1 MHTSRP
7 YCLVVNQAPGD
18 SQWMEWL
25 DRSRWA
31 LEPTLG
37 VIFLIAWAFGS
48 LRTSGVSALASIV
61 VLAAAIA
68 VSRLSPGGALA
79 AGAVAL
85 LLQLTGLVP
94 GITGVEWAVLV
105 AGMLVVF
112 ATAAYGSPFVRWLG
126 LAAAIV
132 LTLVM
137 AFLMITVVYLPNAPG
152 LTPEGYAGAFV
163 RTLVPYAVVGSVLAV
178 LLVGAWFLGVIVNR
192 RAAAP
197 GAKRSAA
204 ERWLTRQDVWTA
216 DAIAGRDTPA
226 GDGLAAPT
234 GDAQTDDAN
243 TGLFRPLS
251 KPQLIV
257 DVAIA
262 VLFGVLGLLA
272 SAVGGFAELVVLL
285 TLAVALAFRRAS
297 PLIALGI
304 VWVAA
309 ITQIAL
315 QLHVITADVAI
326 LVVLYATAAYGGR
339 ITRWAGLASAGLGAV
354 VAAGYLTLS
363 RYGPDSLEVLFEQGD
378 LAGAVTNFVTLFV
391 ASAGVLGL
399 AWTLGFLVRTWRRAR
414 VSRSRAAAAIEDQRT
429 AERNVVVEQER
440 NRIARDMHDVVAH
453 SLAVVIAQADGA
465 RYAKASD
472 PTAVDTAL
480 TTIAATA
487 REALGDVRILLAQL
501 REDEA
506 GGPQPVLADLPRLLD
521 QLRSAGLAIAW
532 SETGTPLPLGS
543 GGQLAV
549 YRIVQEALTNA
560 LRHGQPGTEVAGSL
574 AWDDAGITVTVENAV
589 PSEDAAAHEQAGV
602 GHGLPGMR
610 ERALLAGGTLALE
623 TPPGRFRVTAHIP
636 ATAPGIRVPVPPT
649 VTGATEGAQ

>member
-1 MHTSRP
+1 
-7 YCLVVNQAPGD
+7 VVKQAPGD
-18 SQWMEWL
+18 SPWTEWI

-31 LEPTLG
+31 FEPTLG
-37 VIFLIAWAFGS
+37 AIFLIAWAFGS
-48 LRTSGVSALASIV
+48 LRTSSVPALASIV

-85 LLQLTGLVP
+85 LLRLTGLVP
-94 GITGVEWAVLV
+94 GVAGAEWAFLI
-105 AGMLVVF
+105 AGMVVVF
-112 ATAAYGSPFVRWLG
+112 ATAAYGSPVVRWLG
-126 LAAAIV
+126 LAAAII

-137 AFLMITVVYLPNAPG
+137 AFIMIAAVYLPG
-152 LTPEGYAGAFV
+152 VSWLTAEGYAGVFV
-163 RTLVPYAVVGSVLAV
+163 RTLVPYAVVVSILAV
-178 LLVGAWFLGVIVNR
+178 LLVGAWLLGVIVNR
-192 RAAAP
+192 RAASP
-197 GAKRSAA
+197 GTERSAA
-204 ERWLTRQDVWTA
+204 ERWLTRQDIWVA
-216 DAIAGRDTPA
+216 DAIAVPIADTDSEPIS
-226 GDGLAAPT
+226 T
-234 GDAQTDDAN
+234 GV
-243 TGLFRPLS
+243 FRPLS
-251 KPQLIV
+251 KPQLVV

-272 SAVGGFAELVVLL
+272 STFGSWAELVVLL
-285 TLAVALAFRRAS
+285 MFAVALAFRRAAPS
-297 PLIALGI
+297 IALGV

-315 QLHVITADVAI
+315 QLPVITADIAI

-339 ITRWAGLASAGLGAV
+339 ITRWAGLASAGVGAV
-354 VAAGYLTLS
+354 VAAGYLTFF
-363 RYGPDSLEVLFEQGD
+363 RFGPDSLEALFEQGN
-378 LAGAVTNFVTLFV
+378 LAGTVTNFVTLLV

-414 VSRSRAAAAIEDQRT
+414 VSRSRAAAAIEDQRA

-465 RYAKASD
+465 RYARAND

-480 TTIAATA
+480 TTIATTA

-521 QLRSAGLAIAW
+521 QLRSAGLAIEW

-574 AWDDAGITVTVENAV
+574 AWDDAGATVTVENAV
-589 PSEDAAAHEQAGV
+589 PSEDVAAPVQAGV

-610 ERALLAGGTLALE
+610 ERALLAGGTLAVD
-623 TPPGRFRVTAHIP
+623 TPPDRFRVTAHIP
-636 ATAPGIRVPVPPT
+636 ATATGIPVPVPPT
-649 VTGATEGAQ
+649 VTDPAEGAQQ

>member
-1 MHTSRP
+1 MK
-7 YCLVVNQAPGD
+7 QAPSD
-18 SQWMEWL
+18 SPWTEWL

-48 LRTSGVSALASIV
+48 LRTSSIPALASIV

-68 VSRLSPGGALA
+68 VSRLSPAGALA

-94 GITGVEWAVLV
+94 GITGAEWAYLI
-105 AGMLVVF
+105 AGMVVVF

-126 LAAAIV
+126 FAAAIV

-137 AFLMITVVYLPNAPG
+137 AFIMITVVYLPDAVG

-163 RTLVPYAVVGSVLAV
+163 RRLVPYAVVGSILAV

-197 GAKRSAA
+197 GVKRSAA

-226 GDGLAAPT
+226 SDELAAPT
-234 GDAQTDDAN
+234 GDAQTEDAD
-243 TGLFRPLS
+243 TGLFRPLT
-251 KPQLIV
+251 KPQLVV

-262 VLFGVLGLLA
+262 VLFGVLCLLA
-272 SAVGGFAELVVLL
+272 SAVGSVAELVVLL
-285 TLAVALAFRRAS
+285 TLAVALAFRRAA
-297 PLIALGI
+297 PLIALGT

-309 ITQIAL
+309 ITQIAF
-315 QLHVITADVAI
+315 QLPVITADIAI

-339 ITRWAGLASAGLGAV
+339 ITRWGGLASAGVGAV
-354 VAAGYLTLS
+354 VAAGYLTLF
-363 RYGPDSLEVLFEQGD
+363 RYGPDSLEALFEQGD
-378 LAGAVTNFVTLFV
+378 LAGTVTNFVTLLV

-399 AWTLGFLVRTWRRAR
+399 AWTLGFLMRTWRRAR
-414 VSRSRAAAAIEDQRT
+414 VSRSRAAAAIDHQRV

-465 RYAKASD
+465 RYAKVSD
-472 PTAVDTAL
+472 PSAVDTAL

-487 REALGDVRILLAQL
+487 REALGDVRILLGQL
-501 REDEA
+501 RKDEA
-506 GGPQPVLADLPRLLD
+506 GGPQPVLADLPRLLE
-521 QLRSAGLAIAW
+521 QMGSAGLAIAW

-560 LRHGQPGTEVAGSL
+560 LRHGQPDTEVVGSL
-574 AWDDAGITVTVENAV
+574 AWDDAGVTVMVDNAV
-589 PSEDAAAHEQAGV
+589 PSAAAAALEHAGV

-610 ERALLAGGTLALE
+610 ERAVLAGGTLTVD
-623 TPPGRFRVTAHIP
+623 TPPGRFRVIAYIP
-636 ATAPGIRVPVPPT
+636 AAATGIPLAVPMPVRPT
-649 VTGATEGAQ
+649 VTDPSEGAQQ